1 METYQPMTM
10 RPPVAIASRKAEPVQ
25 SAPLKD
31 SIQDMI
37 RLQQDY
43 QLSDELFW
51 EIFNA
56 RVLLN
61 EAIDVDAFVRDVS
74 APSA

>member
-1 METYQPMTM
+1 METYQPMAA
-10 RPPVAIASRKAEPVQ
+10 RSAVAIT
-25 SAPLKD
+25 PLKE
-31 SIQDMI
+31 SIRDMI
-37 RLQQDY
+37 RLQRDY

-61 EAIDVDAFVRDVS
+61 EAIDVNEFMNDVNRAS
-74 APSA
+74 A